1 MHRFYT
7 PQLTTETR
15 RLDISTPGEI
25 HHIRDVLRLRSGD
38 VLELINGKG
47 SLARGR
53 IKNISS
59 VAVQVEITDI
69 REEIPRLPH
78 LILACA
84 IPKKGKFETIIE
96 KTTELG
102 VDEIIPLQT
111 QNSDVLIK
119 PEKTAHKQARYIQ
132 VAVNAA
138 KQCQRSTVPAI
149 HPPTPFNEALSRLLA
164 QSIVMMPSLT
174 GLPEPLLPALRK
186 LTSKKRLSIMIGP
199 EGDFTQSEYA
209 QAHAAGVVPV
219 TLGPTVLKV
228 ETAAITTVAVT
239 RLFFDATDDQG

>member
-7 PQLTTETR
+7 PQLTPETR

-47 SLARGR
+47 SLARGC

-59 VAVQVEITDI
+59 VAVQVDITEV
-69 REEIPRLPH
+69 REEAPRLPH

-111 QNSDVLIK
+111 HNSDVIIK
-119 PEKTAHKQARYIQ
+119 PEKAAHKQTRYIQ

-149 HPPTPFNEALSRLLA
+149 HPPMPFNEALSRLLS
-164 QSIVMMPSLT
+164 QSVVIMPSLT
-174 GLPEPLLPALRK
+174 GLTEPLFPALRK
-186 LTSKKRLSIMIGP
+186 LSTPSHLSIMIGP
-199 EGDFTQSEYA
+199 EGDFSKNEYA
-209 QAHAAGVVPV
+209 QAQSSGVIAV

-228 ETAAITTVAVT
+228 ETAAMTTVAVT
-239 RLFFDATDDQG
+239 RLFFDTTDD

>member
-7 PQLTTETR
+7 PQLSPETH
-15 RLDISTPGEI
+15 RLDISAPGEI
-25 HHIRDVLRLRSGD
+25 HHIRDVLRLQSGD

-47 SLARGR
+47 CLARGC
-53 IKNISS
+53 IKSISS
-59 VAVQVEITDI
+59 VAVQVDVTEI
-69 REEIPRLPH
+69 REEKLRLPH

-111 QNSDVLIK
+111 HNSDVVIK
-119 PEKTAHKQARYIQ
+119 PEKTAHKHARYIQ

-138 KQCQRSTVPAI
+138 KQCQRSTVPSI
-149 HPPTPFNEALSRLLA
+149 HPPTSFDAALRILMD
-164 QSIVMMPSLT
+164 QSVVIMPSLT
-174 GLPEPLLPALRK
+174 GLREPLVPALRQ
-186 LTSKKRLSIMIGP
+186 LTPATRLAIMIGP
-199 EGDFTQSEYA
+199 EGDFSKNEYA
-209 QAHAAGVVPV
+209 LAQAKGVIAVS
-219 TLGPTVLKV
+219 LGPTVLKV

-239 RLFFDATDDQG
+239 RLFFDATDD